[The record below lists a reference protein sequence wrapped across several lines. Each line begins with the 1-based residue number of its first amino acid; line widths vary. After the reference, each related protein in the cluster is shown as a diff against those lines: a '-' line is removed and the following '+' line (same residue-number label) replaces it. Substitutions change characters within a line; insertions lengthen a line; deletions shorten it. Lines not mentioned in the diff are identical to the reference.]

1 MGGGKVSQ
9 GFGSEFNALEQL
21 VLPRIHFTE
30 PFWEVEKGLE
40 ADATAFL
47 TAECTTVDK
56 IAMKMLN
63 TREVVNNR
71 RPRLHRNRE
80 KDEDCQVQG
89 RVPTST
95 SKNTRRQ
102 SSFVTVQNRNANS

>member
-1 MGGGKVSQ
+1 M
-9 GFGSEFNALEQL
+9 
-21 VLPRIHFTE
+21 P
-30 PFWEVEKGLE
+30 
-40 ADATAFL
+40 
-47 TAECTTVDK
+47 VDK

-80 KDEDCQVQG
+80 KDEDCQVAPEKVMQG

-102 SSFVTVQNRNANS
+102 SSFVTVQNRNANSHSG